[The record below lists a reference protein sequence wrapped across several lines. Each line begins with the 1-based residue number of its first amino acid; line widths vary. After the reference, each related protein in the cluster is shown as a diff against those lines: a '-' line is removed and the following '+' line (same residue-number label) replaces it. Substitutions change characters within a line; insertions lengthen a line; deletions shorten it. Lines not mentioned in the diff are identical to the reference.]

1 LKKSIL
7 ITSFSKEDIKEAKSL
22 ADAAGYSVEKIINQ
36 RHLAK
41 SKYGIGIGK
50 AEEVREIIEQM
61 KTDVIIFDSVLKP
74 SQQYN
79 LTSICKIEVIDRERL
94 ILEIFERRASST
106 ESRIQIKLAQLQY
119 DMVRV
124 KEKVRLSKAG
134 EQPGFFGM
142 GKYDADVYYLDIKK
156 RASTLK
162 RKLQK
167 EETRRNLYRI
177 QRTRAG
183 LKTIS
188 LSGYTSAGKTTL
200 FNTLTAESKAIGQ
213 GMFTTLSTSTRAI
226 NLVAGRVLVSD
237 TVGFISKLPA
247 YMIDAFK
254 STLHELTYSCLIILV
269 IDVSDPLEEIRKKL
283 DSSIRILN
291 ELKVPLTRVIYVLNK
306 IDLVSADDAIDKSSQ
321 LDLVDQSQLKLQ
333 VSAKTG
339 YNINQ
344 LKFLVAQLIFTDNEE
359 NAVHSH
365 INSSG
370 DDNSIY

>member
-1 LKKSIL
+1 
-7 ITSFSKEDIKEAKSL
+7 
-22 ADAAGYSVEKIINQ
+22 
-36 RHLAK
+36 
-41 SKYGIGIGK
+41 
-50 AEEVREIIEQM
+50 
-61 KTDVIIFDSVLKP
+61 
-74 SQQYN
+74 
-79 LTSICKIEVIDRERL
+79 
-94 ILEIFERRASST
+94 
-106 ESRIQIKLAQLQY
+106 
-119 DMVRV
+119 MVRV
-124 KEKVRLSKAG
+124 KEKVRLSKVG

-156 RASTLK
+156 RAAVLK

-200 FNTLTAESKAIGQ
+200 FNTLTGESKTTGQ

-226 NLVAGRVLVSD
+226 DLLAGRVLVSD

-254 STLHELTYSCLIILV
+254 STLHELTYSCLVILV
-269 IDVSDPLEEIRKKL
+269 IDVSDPLDEIRKKL
-283 DSSIRILN
+283 DSSIAILN

-306 IDLVSADDAIDKSSQ
+306 IDLITADDAIEKSSR
-321 LDLVDQSQLKLQ
+321 LGLVDQSQLKLH

-339 YNINQ
+339 YNINH
-344 LKFLVAQLIFTDNEE
+344 LKFLVAQQIFTDSDE
-359 NAVHSH
+359 NVAHSH
-365 INSSG
+365 INRST
-370 DDNSIY
+370 DNNDNNIY

>member
-1 LKKSIL
+1 MKKSIL

-22 ADAAGYSVEKIINQ
+22 ADAAGYSVERIINQ